1 MKEKE
6 EIALFR
12 YSLVRPLVE
21 KGLEKEEVSRRLSEA
36 CSKTHIFPDGSY
48 RKLSKTTLRR
58 WIKSY
63 QTGGFNGLFPL
74 TRSDKNKVRIVSSEI
89 VDLAV
94 ALKKE
99 APKRSSKTIADI
111 IEKTRRVLVS
121 ERTVRRHLAINGAT
135 TKEIT
140 GNRKA
145 FGRFEKDAPNDLW
158 IGDALHGPKVIVNG
172 KLKKAHLFAFIDD
185 YSRLIPH
192 GEFFADETLPRLER
206 TLRVAI
212 EKRGLPNAIYVDRGA
227 VFISKQFDG
236 ICARLGIKR
245 ILASPGEPAGR
256 GKIERFFRSLRGQ
269 FLTEVEVSGIND
281 IEKLNEAF
289 IAFLEVSY
297 HRRVHSE
304 TLATPIDR
312 FLDKIRKPDPATLAD
327 AFAWYGERLVNKCA
341 QVSLEGNKYDVDP
354 LLVGRKVTLKF
365 DPFDLSKIEVFY
377 NQASFGF
384 ALPFVLKR
392 HCHKTVKEETKKEV
406 EPTGI
411 NYLSMMVAEHE
422 SAMRKLIPYRKLNGG
437 DIK

>member
-21 KGLEKEEVSRRLSEA
+21 KGLEKDKMLRRMAEA
-36 CSKTHIFPDGSY
+36 CSKTHTFPDGSY
-48 RKLSKTTLRR
+48 RKVSKTTLRR

-63 QTGGFNGLFPL
+63 LSGGFNALFPL
-74 TRSDKNKVRIVSSEI
+74 TRSDKNQVRIVKKEI

-111 IEKTRRVLVS
+111 IERTQGVLLS
-121 ERTVRRHLAINGAT
+121 ERTVRRHLSKAGAT
-135 TKEIT
+135 AKEIT
-140 GNRKA
+140 GKTKV
-145 FGRFEKDAPNDLW
+145 FGRFEKEAPNELW
-158 IGDALHGPKVIVNG
+158 IGDALHGPKVIVDG

-256 GKIERFFRSLRGQ
+256 GKIERVFRTIRGQ
-269 FLTEVEVSGIND
+269 FLPEVKVSGIKTL
-281 IEKLNEAF
+281 EKLNEAF

-304 TLATPIDR
+304 THMSPIER
-312 FLDKIRKPDPATLAD
+312 FLEADIVKPDPATLTD
-327 AFAWYGERLVNKCA
+327 AFARYDERLVNKCA
-341 QVSLEGNKYDVDP
+341 QVSLEGNKYEVDP
-354 LLVGRKVTLKF
+354 LLVGKKVTLKF

-384 ALPFVLKR
+384 ALPFVLRR
-392 HCHKTVKEETKKEV
+392 HCHKTVKETPKAA

-411 NYLSMMVAEHE
+411 DYLSAIVSEHE
-422 SAMRKLIPYRKLNGG
+422 KALAKLIPYRNGVDG
-437 DIK
+437 NV